1 MSPVEF
7 DGQSKTLETQTTL
20 RLLSDI
26 EREQFSSQR
35 TFSVRLGI
43 AVGLTNAYVRR
54 CVKKGWVKM
63 RRVPARRYAYYLTPK
78 GFTEKSKLVGEYLAS
93 SFAFFRI
100 ARAQCLETL
109 QNCERRGWR
118 RVALYGQGELVE
130 IATLAAKETSV
141 ELVAL
146 IAPGCNAP
154 ELAGLPVAADTV
166 SAPPFDAV
174 LIADI
179 ADPQAAYDGL
189 RRDLPD
195 ERIVTPALLHV
206 SRDRAAGGPRG
217 R

>member
-1 MSPVEF
+1 MPHLNF
-7 DGQSKTLETQTTL
+7 DGQSKTIETQTTL

-100 ARAQCLETL
+100 ARSQCVDAL
-109 QNCERRGWR
+109 QRCERSGWR

-141 ELVAL
+141 ELVAV

-154 ELAGLPVAADTV
+154 ELAGLPVAADTA

-174 LIADI
+174 LVADI
-179 ADPQAAYDGL
+179 ADPQAAYDRL
-189 RRDLPD
+189 YRDLPD
-195 ERIVTPALLHV
+195 ERIVTPPLLHV
-206 SRDRAAGGPRG
+206 SRDRAAGGSRG